1 MMNPVCI
8 NFLDSK
14 TLGAAAW
21 VITARVWESQTFQ
34 TSRENHKGFT
44 EPY

>member
-1 MMNPVCI
+1 MMNPVRI
-8 NFLDSK
+8 NFLDGK
-14 TLGAAAW
+14 TRGAAAW
-21 VITARVWESQTFQ
+21 VTTARVWESHPFH